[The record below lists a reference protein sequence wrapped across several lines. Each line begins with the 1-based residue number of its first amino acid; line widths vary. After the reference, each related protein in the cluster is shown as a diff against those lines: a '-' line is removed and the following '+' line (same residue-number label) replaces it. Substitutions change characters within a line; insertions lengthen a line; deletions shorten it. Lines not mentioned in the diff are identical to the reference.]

1 MILAYLTL
9 LTALAISGVAAYYSI
24 IGLVAIFSAS
34 VIPIAVMGV
43 VLETGKLVS
52 AAWLYHYW
60 KKVNKLLKTYLIS
73 AVIVLMFI
81 TSMGIFGFLSKAHI
95 EQTTVQSD
103 NTLQIESIDSQI
115 IRQQKDIERA
125 ELQLTLLDDALKK
138 YVELGAVTKSINAR
152 KGQEEERNALTTTIN
167 NATNTIATLTKTKYE
182 LRTKENELIAEVGP
196 IKYIAEL
203 VYGNSETNT
212 LEEAV
217 RWVIIIIVFVFDPL
231 AVLLLISANISLKEE
246 MTKLRRRKGQ
256 RKRHLRKR
264 AEDKK
269 QQTAW
274 ERKLEESKKKDGE
287 ITEVTHKNGDVIAKY
302 YE

>member
-24 IGLVAIFSAS
+24 IGLIAIFSAS

-43 VLETGKLVS
+43 VLETGKLVT

-60 KKVNKLLKTYLIS
+60 KKVNVLLKTYLIS
-73 AVIVLMFI
+73 AVFVLMFI

-95 EQTTVQSD
+95 EQTSVSAD

-115 IRQQKDIERA
+115 TRQRTDIDRA
-125 ELQLTLLDDALKK
+125 EKQLTLLDDALEK
-138 YVELGAVTKSINAR
+138 YVELGAITKGLNAR
-152 KGQEEERNALTTTIN
+152 KDQQGERDALTTTIN
-167 NATNTIATLTKTKYE
+167 DATDNIATLTQTKYE
-182 LRTKENELIAEVGP
+182 LRTKQNELIAEVGP

-203 VYGNSETNT
+203 VYGNSDTNT

-217 RWVIIIIVFVFDPL
+217 RWVILILVWVFDPL
-231 AVLLLISANISLKEE
+231 AVLLLISANISIKEE
-246 MTKLRRRKGQ
+246 MTKLRRKRTRRKST
-256 RKRHLRKR
+256 LRKR
-264 AEDKK
+264 ENK
-269 QQTAW
+269 QTAW
-274 ERKLEESKKKDGE
+274 ERKLQESKRKDGE
-287 ITEVTHKNGDVIAKY
+287 LTEVTHKNGDVIAKY